1 MTDGRKE
8 NCVAES
14 EHFEGSCIYISKHC
28 RVSIY
33 SVKNK
38 RMTTN
43 KVLPLSHWSEFSPKS
58 TTTSTV
64 YTIKLSFQ
72 VPTCNITLKTHRTT

>member
-8 NCVAES
+8 NCVADL

-38 RMTTN
+38 IMTTN

-64 YTIKLSFQ
+64 YNIK
-72 VPTCNITLKTHRTT
+72 

>member
-1 MTDGRKE
+1 MDVKRT
-8 NCVAES
+8 VLQ
-14 EHFEGSCIYISKHC
+14 ISNILKVVVYTSANTAAY
-28 RVSIY
+28 RY
-33 SVKNK
+33 FVKKQKNDD
-38 RMTTN
+38 N
-43 KVLPLSHWSEFSPKS
+43 VLPLRQWSEFSPKS

>member
-28 RVSIY
+28 RVSIFCEKQ
-33 SVKNK
+33 KNDD
-38 RMTTN
+38 N
-43 KVLPLSHWSEFSPKS
+43 VLPLRHWSEFSPKS
-58 TTTSTV
+58 MTTSTV

>member
-8 NCVAES
+8 NCVADL

-33 SVKNK
+33 SVKTK
-38 RMTTN
+38 
-43 KVLPLSHWSEFSPKS
+43 E
-58 TTTSTV
+58 
-64 YTIKLSFQ
+64 
-72 VPTCNITLKTHRTT
+72 

>member
-8 NCVAES
+8 NCVADL

-28 RVSIY
+28 RVSIFCEKQ
-33 SVKNK
+33 KNDD
-38 RMTTN
+38 N
-43 KVLPLSHWSEFSPKS
+43 VLPLRHWSEFSPKS

-64 YTIKLSFQ
+64 YT
-72 VPTCNITLKTHRTT
+72 